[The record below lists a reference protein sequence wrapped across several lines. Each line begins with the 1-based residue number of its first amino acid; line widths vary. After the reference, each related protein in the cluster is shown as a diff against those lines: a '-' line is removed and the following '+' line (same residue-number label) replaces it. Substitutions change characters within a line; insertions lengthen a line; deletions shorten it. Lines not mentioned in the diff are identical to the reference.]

1 MSLVDVSGRGYYD
14 AVVQP
19 FVMRDR
25 SRISCSRGEVRELAI
40 DLLPDA
46 QRCRVEVDSAK
57 SENGRHRCRLVGH
70 PAVVSSDARDCFAS
84 VMGVR

>member
-25 SRISCSRGEVRELAI
+25 SRISCSRGEVRELAA
-40 DLLPDA
+40 DLLPIT
-46 QRCRVEVDSAK
+46 QRCRVEVDK
-57 SENGRHRCRLVGH
+57 CEK
-70 PAVVSSDARDCFAS
+70 
-84 VMGVR
+84 